1 MLSASGNNLL
11 AHASRVFSI
20 LFWGLTTVVITT
32 IVTLVSSSSHKNPDA
47 HTEAGLFVAFL
58 QIADSLGAQ
67 AEEVIKTAGLTAA
80 QYNVLRILRG
90 AGRSGLACRE
100 IGERMISRDPDIT
113 RLLDRMEKRNLI
125 TRERQSDDRRVV
137 KTYVTPEGLEL
148 LKTLDRPVSALHKR
162 QFQGISPVKLKVFAA
177 LLEEIRSQR
186 AGQKADCE

>member
-1 MLSASGNNLL
+1 
-11 AHASRVFSI
+11 
-20 LFWGLTTVVITT
+20 
-32 IVTLVSSSSHKNPDA
+32 VSSLPHKNPDA

-58 QIADSLGAQ
+58 QIADTLGAQ
-67 AEEVIKTAGLTAA
+67 AEQVIKTAGLTAA

-90 AGRSGLACRE
+90 AGRDGLACRE

-162 QFQGISPVKLKVFAA
+162 QFQDFPPAKLRILAA

-186 AGQKADCE
+186 VGQKADCE

>member
-1 MLSASGNNLL
+1 
-11 AHASRVFSI
+11 
-20 LFWGLTTVVITT
+20 
-32 IVTLVSSSSHKNPDA
+32 VSSSSHKNFDT
-47 HTEAGLFVAFL
+47 HLEASLFVAFM

-67 AEEVIKTAGLTAA
+67 AEQVIKTAGLTAA

-90 AGRSGLACRE
+90 AGRAGLACRE

-137 KTYVTPEGLEL
+137 KTFVTPEGLEL

-162 QFQGISPVKLKVFAA
+162 QFQGITSAKLKVLAA
-177 LLEEIRSQR
+177 MLEEIRSQH
-186 AGQKADCE
+186 AGQKPDCGLPNSELNKSQRNDSK